1 MSDDMSMGSPSSAGE
16 QGVLR
21 SMQEVA
27 MSSQEASK
35 MLRTYNIAWWGNNYY
50 DVNELGHISVCPD
63 PDVPEARV
71 DLAKLVKAREA
82 QGQRLPAL
90 FCFPQILQHRLR
102 SINAA
107 FKRARESYGYNGD
120 YFLVYPIKV
129 NQHRRVIESLIHSGE
144 PLGLEAGSKAELM
157 AVLAH
162 AGMTRSVI
170 VCNGYKDREY
180 IRLALIGE
188 KMGHKVYLV
197 IEKMSE
203 IAIVLEEAERL
214 NVVPRLGVRA
224 RLASQGSGKWQSS
237 GGEKSKFGLAAT
249 QVLQL
254 VETLR
259 DAGRLDSLQLLHFH
273 LGSQMA
279 NIRDIATGVRESAR
293 FYVELHKL
301 GVNIQCFDVGGG
313 LGVDYEG
320 TRSQSD
326 CSVNYGLNEYANNI
340 IWAIGDACEEHGL
353 PHPMVITESGRAVTA
368 HHTVLVSNI
377 IGVER
382 NEYTD
387 PTAPAE
393 DAPRAL
399 QNLWETWQ
407 EMHKPGTRRSLRE
420 WLHDSQM
427 DLHDI
432 HIGYSSGAFSL
443 QERAWAEQL
452 YLSMCHEVQKQLDP
466 QNRAHRPIIDELQER
481 MADKMYVNFSL
492 FQSMPDAWGIDQL
505 FPVLPLEGLDQV
517 PERRAV
523 LLDITCDSDGAID
536 HYIDGDGIATT
547 MPMPEYDPEN
557 PPMLGFFMVG
567 AGPIGLAAAAIAKA
581 KGARVAVADIDAERR
596 RLVAEKVGVATL
608 DPSSDDYIDVLKACF
623 SGELAGIVLDAT
635 GNKSSMSRTVDLIL
649 HGGKIVFIGLYI
661 GELVID
667 DPTFHKKETTLLS
680 SRNATREDFECV
692 IELMAQGAI
701 SETMMKNQEF
711 DFYTFGNQYQK
722 NVVENKKLVKG
733 VIKF

>member
-1 MSDDMSMGSPSSAGE
+1 MND
-16 QGVLR
+16 R
-21 SMQEVA
+21 N
-27 MSSQEASK
+27 ASK
-35 MLRTYNIAWWGNNYY
+35 MLSTYNVAYWGGNYY

-63 PDVPEARV
+63 PDVPEGRV
-71 DLAKLVKAREA
+71 DLTALVERMKEE
-82 QGQRLPAL
+82 GQRLPAL

-107 FKRARESYGYNGD
+107 FRRARESFGYEGG

-129 NQHRRVIESLIHSGE
+129 NQHRRVIESLINSGE

-188 KMGHKVYLV
+188 KLGHKVYLV

-203 IAIVLEEAERL
+203 IKLVLEEAERL
-214 NVVPRLGVRA
+214 NVIPRLGVRA

-254 VETLR
+254 VEILR
-259 DAGRLDSLQLLHFH
+259 KADRLSSLQLLHFH
-273 LGSQMA
+273 LGSQLA

-326 CSVNYGLNEYANNI
+326 CSVNYGLNEYANNV
-340 IWAIGDACEEHGL
+340 IWGIGEACNEHGL
-353 PHPMVITESGRAVTA
+353 PHPTVITESGRAVTA
-368 HHTVLVSNI
+368 HHTVLVSNV
-377 IGVER
+377 IGAER
-382 NEYTD
+382 NEFST
-387 PTAPAE
+387 PQPPAE

-399 QNLWETWQ
+399 QSLWATWEEMQ
-407 EMHKPGTRRSLRE
+407 ESGTRRSLRE
-420 WLHDSQM
+420 WLHDSQL
-427 DLHDI
+427 DLNDVHTQYAHGMLD
-432 HIGYSSGAFSL
+432 L
-443 QERAWAEQL
+443 TQRAWAEQQ
-452 YLSMCHEVQKQLDP
+452 YLTICSLIQEHLDP
-466 QNRAHRPIIDELQER
+466 SNRAHRPVIDELQER
-481 MADKMYVNFSL
+481 MADKLYVNFSL

-505 FPVLPLEGLDQV
+505 FPVLPLSGLNQP

-523 LLDITCDSDGAID
+523 LLDITCDSDGTID

-547 MPMPEYDPEN
+547 MPMPPYDPEN
-557 PPMLGFFMVG
+557 PPLLGFFMVG
-567 AGPIGLAAAAIAKA
+567 AYQEILGNMHNLFGDTASVDVFVFED
-581 KGARVAVADIDAERR
+581 GNVEVQQSEEGNTVAQMLEYVQ
-596 RLVAEKVGVATL
+596 LS
-608 DPSSDDYIDVLKACF
+608 PSVLLTRFRDQVKETDLEP
-623 SGELAGIVLDAT
+623 ELQAQFLEEFE
-635 GNKSSMSRTVDLIL
+635 S
-649 HGGKIVFIGLYI
+649 GLY
-661 GELVID
+661 GYTYL
-667 DPTFHKKETTLLS
+667 
-680 SRNATREDFECV
+680 EDE
-692 IELMAQGAI
+692 
-701 SETMMKNQEF
+701 
-711 DFYTFGNQYQK
+711 
-722 NVVENKKLVKG
+722 
-733 VIKF
+733 

>member
-1 MSDDMSMGSPSSAGE
+1 MSDDMIHHGSSATGKHE
-16 QGVLR
+16 NLR

-27 MSSQEASK
+27 MNDRNASE

-71 DLAKLVKAREA
+71 DLARLVKDMQRDHH
-82 QGQRLPAL
+82 QRLPAL

-107 FKRARESYGYNGD
+107 FKQARESFGYEGG

-129 NQHRRVIESLIHSGE
+129 NQHRRVIESLANSGE

-157 AVLAH
+157 AVLGH
-162 AGMTRSVI
+162 AGMTRTVI

-188 KMGHKVYLV
+188 KLGHKVYLV

-203 IAIVLEEAERL
+203 IRLVLEEAERL

-237 GGEKSKFGLAAT
+237 GGEKSKFGLAAI

-254 VETLR
+254 VEMLR
-259 DAGRLDSLQLLHFH
+259 EAGKLDSLQLLHFH
-273 LGSQMA
+273 LGSQLA

-326 CSVNYGLNEYANNI
+326 CSVNYGLNEYANNV
-340 IWAIGDACEEHGL
+340 IWGIGDACNEHGL
-353 PHPMVITESGRAVTA
+353 PHPTVITESGRAVTA

-382 NEYTD
+382 NEFSE
-387 PTAPAE
+387 PTEPEE

-399 QNLWETWQ
+399 ESLWSTWKEIKQ
-407 EMHKPGTRRSLRE
+407 PGKRRSLRE

-427 DLHDI
+427 DLHDV
-432 HIGYSSGAFSL
+432 HTQYTHGML
-443 QERAWAEQL
+443 DLTQRAKAEQL
-452 YLSMCHEVQKQLDP
+452 YLSICQMIQQQLDP
-466 QNRAHRPIIDELQER
+466 SNRAHRPVIDELQER
-481 MADKMYVNFSL
+481 MADKLYVNFSL

-505 FPVLPLEGLDQV
+505 FPVLPLEGLDKP

-523 LLDITCDSDGAID
+523 LLDITCDSDGTID
-536 HYIDGDGIATT
+536 HYVDGDGIATT
-547 MPMPEYDPEN
+547 MPMPPYDPEN
-557 PPMLGFFMVG
+557 PPLLGFFMVG
-567 AGPIGLAAAAIAKA
+567 AYQEILGNMHNLFGDTSTVDVFVFQDGTVEIEESDEGNT
-581 KGARVAVADIDAERR
+581 VADMLEYVQLDPEVLMTRFRDQVKETDLDAE
-596 RLVAEKVGVATL
+596 LQAQFMEEFET
-608 DPSSDDYIDVLKACF
+608 
-623 SGELAGIVLDAT
+623 
-635 GNKSSMSRTVDLIL
+635 
-649 HGGKIVFIGLYI
+649 GLY
-661 GELVID
+661 GYTYL
-667 DPTFHKKETTLLS
+667 
-680 SRNATREDFECV
+680 EDE
-692 IELMAQGAI
+692 E
-701 SETMMKNQEF
+701 
-711 DFYTFGNQYQK
+711 
-722 NVVENKKLVKG
+722 
-733 VIKF
+733 

>member
-1 MSDDMSMGSPSSAGE
+1 M
-16 QGVLR
+16 R
-21 SMQEVA
+21 
-27 MSSQEASK
+27 
-35 MLRTYNIAWWGNNYY
+35 WGNNYY

-129 NQHRRVIESLIHSGE
+129 NQHRRVIESLSIPVNRWGWKRV
-144 PLGLEAGSKAELM
+144 KAELM

-214 NVVPRLGVRA
+214 NVVPRTGVRA

-237 GGEKSKFGLAAT
+237 GGENQNSARRRRRCCNWWRPCVTPGVWT
-249 QVLQL
+249 VCNCC
-254 VETLR
+254 T
-259 DAGRLDSLQLLHFH
+259 ST
-273 LGSQMA
+273 GSQMA

-353 PHPMVITESGRAVTA
+353 PHPTVITESGRAVTA

-387 PTAPAE
+387 PTA
-393 DAPRAL
+393 
-399 QNLWETWQ
+399 
-407 EMHKPGTRRSLRE
+407 
-420 WLHDSQM
+420 
-427 DLHDI
+427 
-432 HIGYSSGAFSL
+432 
-443 QERAWAEQL
+443 
-452 YLSMCHEVQKQLDP
+452 C
-466 QNRAHRPIIDELQER
+466 
-481 MADKMYVNFSL
+481 
-492 FQSMPDAWGIDQL
+492 
-505 FPVLPLEGLDQV
+505 
-517 PERRAV
+517 
-523 LLDITCDSDGAID
+523 
-536 HYIDGDGIATT
+536 
-547 MPMPEYDPEN
+547 
-557 PPMLGFFMVG
+557 
-567 AGPIGLAAAAIAKA
+567 
-581 KGARVAVADIDAERR
+581 
-596 RLVAEKVGVATL
+596 
-608 DPSSDDYIDVLKACF
+608 
-623 SGELAGIVLDAT
+623 
-635 GNKSSMSRTVDLIL
+635 
-649 HGGKIVFIGLYI
+649 
-661 GELVID
+661 
-667 DPTFHKKETTLLS
+667 
-680 SRNATREDFECV
+680 
-692 IELMAQGAI
+692 
-701 SETMMKNQEF
+701 
-711 DFYTFGNQYQK
+711 
-722 NVVENKKLVKG
+722 
-733 VIKF
+733 

>member
-1 MSDDMSMGSPSSAGE
+1 MSDDMIENGSSATGKRE
-16 QGVLR
+16 YLR

-27 MSSQEASK
+27 MNDRNASE

-71 DLAKLVKAREA
+71 DLARLVKEM
-82 QGQRLPAL
+82 QQDNQRLPAL

-107 FKRARESYGYNGD
+107 FRRARESFGYEGG

-129 NQHRRVIESLIHSGE
+129 NQHRRVIESLVNSGE

-157 AVLAH
+157 AVLGH
-162 AGMTRSVI
+162 AGMTRTVI

-188 KMGHKVYLV
+188 KLGHKVYLV

-203 IAIVLEEAERL
+203 IKLVLEEAEQL

-237 GGEKSKFGLAAT
+237 GGEKSKFGLAAV

-254 VETLR
+254 VEMLR
-259 DAGRLDSLQLLHFH
+259 EAGRLDSLQLLHFH
-273 LGSQMA
+273 LGSQLA

-326 CSVNYGLNEYANNI
+326 CSVNYGLNEYANNV
-340 IWAIGDACEEHGL
+340 IWGIGDACNEHGL

-382 NEYTD
+382 NEFSE
-387 PTAPAE
+387 PTPPEE
-393 DAPRAL
+393 DDPRAL
-399 QNLWETWQ
+399 ESLWSTWQ
-407 EMHKPGTRRSLRE
+407 EIKMPGTRRSLRE

-427 DLHDI
+427 DLHDV
-432 HIGYSSGAFSL
+432 HTQYTHGML
-443 QERAWAEQL
+443 NLTQRAKAEQL
-452 YLSMCHEVQKQLDP
+452 YLSICQQIQQQLDP
-466 QNRAHRPIIDELQER
+466 SNRAHRPIIDELQER
-481 MADKMYVNFSL
+481 MADKLYVNFSL

-505 FPVLPLEGLDQV
+505 FPVLPLEGLDKL

-523 LLDITCDSDGAID
+523 LLDITCDSDGTID

-547 MPMPEYDPEN
+547 MPMPPYDPEN
-557 PPMLGFFMVG
+557 PPLLGFFMIG
-567 AGPIGLAAAAIAKA
+567 AYQEILGNMHNLFGDTATVDVYVFQDGSIELEESDEGNT
-581 KGARVAVADIDAERR
+581 VADMLEY
-596 RLVAEKVGVATL
+596 VQL
-608 DPSSDDYIDVLKACF
+608 DPEVLMARFRDQVKETNLPADIQSQF
-623 SGELAGIVLDAT
+623 LDEFE
-635 GNKSSMSRTVDLIL
+635 S
-649 HGGKIVFIGLYI
+649 GLY
-661 GELVID
+661 GYTYL
-667 DPTFHKKETTLLS
+667 
-680 SRNATREDFECV
+680 ED
-692 IELMAQGAI
+692 A
-701 SETMMKNQEF
+701 
-711 DFYTFGNQYQK
+711 
-722 NVVENKKLVKG
+722 
-733 VIKF
+733 

>member
-1 MSDDMSMGSPSSAGE
+1 MSDDMIHHGSSATGKHE
-16 QGVLR
+16 NLR

-27 MSSQEASK
+27 MNDRNASE

-71 DLAKLVKAREA
+71 DLARLVKDMQRDNH
-82 QGQRLPAL
+82 QRLPAL

-107 FKRARESYGYNGD
+107 FKQARESFGYEGG

-129 NQHRRVIESLIHSGE
+129 NQHRRVIESLANSGE

-157 AVLAH
+157 AVLGH
-162 AGMTRSVI
+162 AGMTRTVI

-188 KMGHKVYLV
+188 KLGHKVYLV

-203 IAIVLEEAERL
+203 IRMVLEEAERL

-237 GGEKSKFGLAAT
+237 GGEKSKFGLAAV

-254 VETLR
+254 VEMLR
-259 DAGRLDSLQLLHFH
+259 EAGKLDSLQLLHFH
-273 LGSQMA
+273 LGSQLA

-326 CSVNYGLNEYANNI
+326 CSVNYGLNEYANNV
-340 IWAIGDACEEHGL
+340 IWGIGDACNEHGL
-353 PHPMVITESGRAVTA
+353 PHPTVITESGRAVTA

-382 NEYTD
+382 NEFSE
-387 PTAPAE
+387 PTEPEE

-399 QNLWETWQ
+399 ESLWSTWKEIKQ
-407 EMHKPGTRRSLRE
+407 PGKRRSLRE

-427 DLHDI
+427 DLHDV
-432 HIGYSSGAFSL
+432 HTQYTHGML
-443 QERAWAEQL
+443 DLTQRAKAEQL
-452 YLSMCHEVQKQLDP
+452 YLSICQLIQEQLDP
-466 QNRAHRPIIDELQER
+466 SNRAHRPVIDELQER
-481 MADKMYVNFSL
+481 MADKLYVNFSL

-505 FPVLPLEGLDQV
+505 FPVLPLEGLDKP

-523 LLDITCDSDGAID
+523 LLDITCDSDGTID
-536 HYIDGDGIATT
+536 HYVDGDGIATT
-547 MPMPEYDPEN
+547 MPMPPYDPEN
-557 PPMLGFFMVG
+557 PPLLGFFMVG
-567 AGPIGLAAAAIAKA
+567 AYQEILGNMHNLFGDTSTVDVFVFQDGTVEIEESDEGNT
-581 KGARVAVADIDAERR
+581 VADMLEYVQLDPKVLMTRFRDQVKETDLDAE
-596 RLVAEKVGVATL
+596 LQAQFMEEFET
-608 DPSSDDYIDVLKACF
+608 
-623 SGELAGIVLDAT
+623 
-635 GNKSSMSRTVDLIL
+635 
-649 HGGKIVFIGLYI
+649 GLY
-661 GELVID
+661 GYTYL
-667 DPTFHKKETTLLS
+667 
-680 SRNATREDFECV
+680 EDE
-692 IELMAQGAI
+692 
-701 SETMMKNQEF
+701 
-711 DFYTFGNQYQK
+711 
-722 NVVENKKLVKG
+722 
-733 VIKF
+733 

>member
-1 MSDDMSMGSPSSAGE
+1 MSDDMIHHGSSATGKHE
-16 QGVLR
+16 NLR

-27 MSSQEASK
+27 MNDRNASE

-71 DLAKLVKAREA
+71 DLARLVKDMQRDNH
-82 QGQRLPAL
+82 QRLPAL

-107 FKRARESYGYNGD
+107 FKQARESFGYEGG

-129 NQHRRVIESLIHSGE
+129 NQHRRVIESLANSGE

-157 AVLAH
+157 AVLGH
-162 AGMTRSVI
+162 AGMTRTVI

-188 KMGHKVYLV
+188 KLGHKVYLV

-203 IAIVLEEAERL
+203 IRLVLEEAERL

-237 GGEKSKFGLAAT
+237 GGEKSKFGLAAI

-254 VETLR
+254 VEMLR
-259 DAGRLDSLQLLHFH
+259 EAGKLDSLQLLHFH
-273 LGSQMA
+273 LGSQLA

-326 CSVNYGLNEYANNI
+326 CSVNYGLNEYANNV
-340 IWAIGDACEEHGL
+340 IWGIGDACNEHGL
-353 PHPMVITESGRAVTA
+353 PHPTVITESGRAVTA

-382 NEYTD
+382 NEFSE
-387 PTAPAE
+387 PTEPEE

-399 QNLWETWQ
+399 ESLWSTWKEIKQ
-407 EMHKPGTRRSLRE
+407 PGKRRSLRE

-427 DLHDI
+427 DLHDV
-432 HIGYSSGAFSL
+432 HTQYTHGML
-443 QERAWAEQL
+443 DLTQRAKAEQL
-452 YLSMCHEVQKQLDP
+452 YLSICQMIQEQLDP
-466 QNRAHRPIIDELQER
+466 SNRAHRPVIDELQER
-481 MADKMYVNFSL
+481 MADKLYVNFSL

-505 FPVLPLEGLDQV
+505 FPVLPLEGLDKP

-523 LLDITCDSDGAID
+523 LLDITCDSDGTID
-536 HYIDGDGIATT
+536 HYVDGDGIATT
-547 MPMPEYDPEN
+547 MPMPPYDPEN
-557 PPMLGFFMVG
+557 PPLLGFFMVG
-567 AGPIGLAAAAIAKA
+567 AYQEILGNMHNLFGDTSTVDVFVFQDGTVEIEESDEGNT
-581 KGARVAVADIDAERR
+581 VADMLEYVQLDPKVLMTRFRDQVKETDLDAE
-596 RLVAEKVGVATL
+596 LQAQFMEEFET
-608 DPSSDDYIDVLKACF
+608 
-623 SGELAGIVLDAT
+623 
-635 GNKSSMSRTVDLIL
+635 
-649 HGGKIVFIGLYI
+649 GLY
-661 GELVID
+661 GYTYL
-667 DPTFHKKETTLLS
+667 
-680 SRNATREDFECV
+680 EDE
-692 IELMAQGAI
+692 E
-701 SETMMKNQEF
+701 
-711 DFYTFGNQYQK
+711 
-722 NVVENKKLVKG
+722 
-733 VIKF
+733 

>member
-1 MSDDMSMGSPSSAGE
+1 MSDDMKNIKGSSAGE

-27 MSSQEASK
+27 MNDQDASR

-63 PDVPEARV
+63 PDQPEVRV
-71 DLAKLVKAREA
+71 DLAKLVKEREA
-82 QGQRLPAL
+82 DGQRLPAL

-107 FKRARESYGYNGD
+107 FKRARESYGYKGD

-129 NQHRRVIESLIHSGE
+129 NQHKRVIESLVNSGE

-162 AGMTRSVI
+162 AGKTRSVI

-188 KMGHKVYLV
+188 KLGHKVYLV
-197 IEKMSE
+197 IEKMTE
-203 IAIVLEEAERL
+203 VRLVLEEAERL
-214 NVVPRLGVRA
+214 NVIPRLGIRA

-237 GGEKSKFGLAAT
+237 GGEKSKFGLAAS

-254 VETLR
+254 VDIMR
-259 DAGRLDSLQLLHFH
+259 KAGRLDSLQLLHFH
-273 LGSQMA
+273 LGSQMS

-293 FYVELHKL
+293 FYVELAKL
-301 GVNIQCFDVGGG
+301 GVNIKCFDVGGG

-326 CSVNYGLNEYANNI
+326 CSVNYGLNEYANNV

-353 PHPMVITESGRAVTA
+353 EHPTVITESGRAVTA

-382 NEYTD
+382 NEFST
-387 PTAPAE
+387 PVAPDA
-393 DAPRAL
+393 DAPRPI
-399 QNLWETWQ
+399 QSLWDTWQ
-407 EMHKPGTRRSLRE
+407 EMHEPSVRRSLRE

-427 DLHDI
+427 DLFDI
-432 HIGYSSGAFSL
+432 HTGYSSGTYDL
-443 QERAWAEQL
+443 GQRAWAEQL
-452 YLSMCHEVQKQLDP
+452 YLSICHYIQQHLDP
-466 QNRAHRPIIDELQER
+466 SNRAHRPIIDELQER
-481 MADKMYVNFSL
+481 MADKIYVNFSL

-505 FPVLPLEGLDQV
+505 FPVLPLEGLNKNPQ
-517 PERRAV
+517 RRAV
-523 LLDITCDSDGAID
+523 LLDITCDSDGTID
-536 HYIDGDGIATT
+536 HYVDGDGIATT
-547 MPMPEYDPEN
+547 MPMPEYDIDN

-567 AGPIGLAAAAIAKA
+567 AYQEILGNMHNLFGDTEAVDVFAFPDGSVEVQLSDE
-581 KGARVAVADIDAERR
+581 GDTVADMLQYVQLNPNDLMTLFRDQVKQQQDIDE
-596 RLVAEKVGVATL
+596 
-608 DPSSDDYIDVLKACF
+608 
-623 SGELAGIVLDAT
+623 ELRAQFLEEFE
-635 GNKSSMSRTVDLIL
+635 S
-649 HGGKIVFIGLYI
+649 GLY
-661 GELVID
+661 GYTYL
-667 DPTFHKKETTLLS
+667 
-680 SRNATREDFECV
+680 EDE
-692 IELMAQGAI
+692 
-701 SETMMKNQEF
+701 
-711 DFYTFGNQYQK
+711 
-722 NVVENKKLVKG
+722 
-733 VIKF
+733 

>member
-1 MSDDMSMGSPSSAGE
+1 MSDDMIQPYSSVAGKHDH
-16 QGVLR
+16 LR

-27 MSSQEASK
+27 MNDRDASE

-63 PDVPEARV
+63 PDVPQARV
-71 DLAKLVKAREA
+71 DLAKLVKAR
-82 QGQRLPAL
+82 QQDNQRLPAL

-107 FKRARESYGYNGD
+107 FKRARESFGYQGG

-129 NQHRRVIESLIHSGE
+129 NQHRRVIESLINSGE

-157 AVLAH
+157 AVLGH

-188 KMGHKVYLV
+188 KLGHKVYLV

-203 IAIVLEEAERL
+203 IKLVLEEAERL

-254 VETLR
+254 VELLR
-259 DAGRLDSLQLLHFH
+259 NANRLDCLQLLHFH
-273 LGSQMA
+273 LGSQLA

-326 CSVNYGLNEYANNI
+326 CSVNYGLNEYANNV
-340 IWAIGDACEEHGL
+340 IWGIGDACNEYGL
-353 PHPMVITESGRAVTA
+353 PHPTVITESGRAVTA

-382 NEYTD
+382 NEFCE
-387 PTAPAE
+387 PTQPDA

-399 QNLWETWQ
+399 ESLWNTWQ
-407 EMHKPGTRRSLRE
+407 EIQEPGNRRSLRE

-427 DLHDI
+427 DLNDI
-432 HIGYSSGAFSL
+432 HTQYTHGML
-443 QERAWAEQL
+443 DLTQRAQAEQL
-452 YLSMCHEVQKQLDP
+452 YLNICQRLQQQLDP
-466 QNRAHRPIIDELQER
+466 SNRAHRPIIDELQER
-481 MADKMYVNFSL
+481 MADKLYVNFSL

-505 FPVLPLEGLDQV
+505 FPVLPLEGLDKPPQ
-517 PERRAV
+517 RRAV

-536 HYIDGDGIATT
+536 HYVDGDGVATT
-547 MPMPEYDPEN
+547 MPMPPYDPEN
-557 PPMLGFFMVG
+557 PPLLGFFMVG
-567 AGPIGLAAAAIAKA
+567 AYQEILGNMHNLFGDTSTVDVFVFQDGTVEIEESDEGNT
-581 KGARVAVADIDAERR
+581 VADMLEY
-596 RLVAEKVGVATL
+596 VQL
-608 DPSSDDYIDVLKACF
+608 DPSVL
-623 SGELAGIVLDAT
+623 
-635 GNKSSMSRTVDLIL
+635 MSRFRDQVKAADLEPEL
-649 HGGKIVFIGLYI
+649 QAQFMQEFETGLY
-661 GELVID
+661 GYTYL
-667 DPTFHKKETTLLS
+667 
-680 SRNATREDFECV
+680 EDE
-692 IELMAQGAI
+692 E
-701 SETMMKNQEF
+701 
-711 DFYTFGNQYQK
+711 
-722 NVVENKKLVKG
+722 
-733 VIKF
+733 

>member
-1 MSDDMSMGSPSSAGE
+1 
-16 QGVLR
+16 
-21 SMQEVA
+21 
-27 MSSQEASK
+27 
-35 MLRTYNIAWWGNNYY
+35 
-50 DVNELGHISVCPD
+50 
-63 PDVPEARV
+63 
-71 DLAKLVKAREA
+71 
-82 QGQRLPAL
+82 
-90 FCFPQILQHRLR
+90 
-102 SINAA
+102 
-107 FKRARESYGYNGD
+107 
-120 YFLVYPIKV
+120 
-129 NQHRRVIESLIHSGE
+129 
-144 PLGLEAGSKAELM
+144 
-157 AVLAH
+157 
-162 AGMTRSVI
+162 
-170 VCNGYKDREY
+170 
-180 IRLALIGE
+180 
-188 KMGHKVYLV
+188 
-197 IEKMSE
+197 
-203 IAIVLEEAERL
+203 
-214 NVVPRLGVRA
+214 
-224 RLASQGSGKWQSS
+224 
-237 GGEKSKFGLAAT
+237 
-249 QVLQL
+249 
-254 VETLR
+254 
-259 DAGRLDSLQLLHFH
+259 
-273 LGSQMA
+273 MA

-340 IWAIGDACEEHGL
+340 IWAIGDACEENGL
-353 PHPMVITESGRAVTA
+353 PHPTVITESGRAVTA

-382 NEYTD
+382 NEYTV

-399 QNLWETWQ
+399 QSMWETRQ
-407 EMHKPGTRRSLRE
+407 EMHEPGTRRSLRE

-432 HIGYSSGAFSL
+432 HIGYSSGTYNL

-567 AGPIGLAAAAIAKA
+567 AYQEILGNMHNLFGDTEAVDVFVFPDGSVEVELSDE
-581 KGARVAVADIDAERR
+581 GDTVADM
-596 RLVAEKVGVATL
+596 LQYVQL
-608 DPSSDDYIDVLKACF
+608 DPK
-623 SGELAGIVLDAT
+623 
-635 GNKSSMSRTVDLIL
+635 
-649 HGGKIVFIGLYI
+649 
-661 GELVID
+661 
-667 DPTFHKKETTLLS
+667 TLLTQF
-680 SRNATREDFECV
+680 RD
-692 IELMAQGAI
+692 Q
-701 SETMMKNQEF
+701 
-711 DFYTFGNQYQK
+711 
-722 NVVENKKLVKG
+722 
-733 VIKF
+733 